1 MRGVRYIPEPAILR
15 RRGKSMVD
23 NQHRQ
28 IAGYRELSP
37 EDITLMNEIKTRERD
52 LMRLIDIVLKVPG
65 ANQRSVAL
73 ARTNLQTGFMWLVRA
88 IARPNDE

>member
-28 IAGYRELSP
+28 IAGYRDLSVI
-37 EDITLMNEIKTRERD
+37 EIDSMNTLKLAERD
-52 LMRLIDIVLKVPG
+52 LLRTLDTIKEMDGV
-65 ANQRSVAL
+65 NQRSLAI
-73 ARTNLQTGFMWLVRA
+73 ARTEIQTGFMWAIRA
-88 IARPNDE
+88 IARPNNE